1 MQSFRRERRASERT
15 SERARVAIT
24 GGILGTP
31 GLMPNNPHAA
41 DTSCLCTKTT
51 PLSLG
56 PTPSPVGGRRCRLK
70 FQPDAAPKKRLPLS
84 ISLSLSR
91 TFCVQPLF
99 FSSLFSLCLSM
110 RSLSLSRN
118 SRHVPSIHRELLLLA
133 VVADQ
138 STAKRIIN
146 ARANQSGW
154 L

>member
-56 PTPSPVGGRRCRLK
+56 PTPSPDGGRRCRLK

-84 ISLSLSR
+84 R
-91 TFCVQPLF
+91 
-99 FSSLFSLCLSM
+99 SLCLSPELSVS
-110 RSLSLSRN
+110 SLSFSLLFFLFACLCALCLYLVTPDTSPLSIA
-118 SRHVPSIHRELLLLA
+118 SYYYSPS
-133 VVADQ
+133 
-138 STAKRIIN
+138 SPIN
-146 ARANQSGW
+146 RRLNG